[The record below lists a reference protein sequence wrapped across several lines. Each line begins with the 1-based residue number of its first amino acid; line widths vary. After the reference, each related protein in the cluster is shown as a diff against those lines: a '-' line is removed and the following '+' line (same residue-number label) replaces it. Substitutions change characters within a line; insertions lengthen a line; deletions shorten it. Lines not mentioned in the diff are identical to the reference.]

1 MTGGSTGQA
10 KGTHMAVGLEW
21 VKTGQAFPLPLGRPA
36 VIGRGQQ
43 AEIVLGDSH
52 VSRQHCQALWDGCRV
67 WVQDLGSR
75 CGTYL
80 NGERPRDGER
90 VAEPEGG
97 LLRLGDVLHVGPV
110 WLRLGTPSR
119 VETAW
124 LAWHGGRI
132 VSMVAHLFEAG
143 DFGDLPVLADAL
155 EEAGCADTDIL
166 AHCRAGGGHVRGCW
180 VLDLLLGKG

>member
-1 MTGGSTGQA
+1 
-10 KGTHMAVGLEW
+10 MAVGLEW

-36 VIGRGQQ
+36 GIGRGQQ